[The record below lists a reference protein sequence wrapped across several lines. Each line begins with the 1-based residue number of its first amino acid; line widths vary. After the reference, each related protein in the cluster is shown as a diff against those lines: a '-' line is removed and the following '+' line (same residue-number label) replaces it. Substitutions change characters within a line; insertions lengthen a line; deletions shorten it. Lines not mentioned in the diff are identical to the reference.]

1 MTWPGSAEND
11 QKKYYGTLARDSNFL
26 IFAVN
31 YRRDVIRFII
41 TCYVIP
47 ILRKTLMRY
56 ILFGF
61 VDADLFPLIIH
72 GKVGRGQLSI
82 LGSYRNLKATKVTY

>member
-47 ILRKTLMRY
+47 ILRKTLSAH
-56 ILFGF
+56 ILFAF
-61 VDADLFPLIIH
+61 VEADLFPMIIH